1 MGRQIIIGKEGNQ
14 PFALQDPKVSR
25 RHAYLNIDDS
35 GNLILIDNQSTNGTY
50 IYNGQTFVRLYP
62 NQQYKVTADSM
73 IQLGPETR
81 FHVRKLLSNEVNK
94 PVQTPQKPKTP
105 EKPKPAAQPRKV
117 NIAILRRVSEVY
129 ERNKMEIESKA
140 GMINSLRSC
149 TIIISLLAGSA
160 GTILTNQLG
169 SENAVTIS
177 IAIAVGA
184 VVLMVILLAVING
197 YNKKIMQRRKD
208 NEKNYSIRYV
218 CPECK
223 VSFRGKIYENILAE
237 GKCPKCK
244 SVYYEQ
250 STGM

>member
-1 MGRQIIIGKEGNQ
+1 
-14 PFALQDPKVSR
+14 
-25 RHAYLNIDDS
+25 
-35 GNLILIDNQSTNGTY
+35 
-50 IYNGQTFVRLYP
+50 
-62 NQQYKVTADSM
+62 
-73 IQLGPETR
+73 
-81 FHVRKLLSNEVNK
+81 
-94 PVQTPQKPKTP
+94 
-105 EKPKPAAQPRKV
+105 
-117 NIAILRRVSEVY
+117 
-129 ERNKMEIESKA
+129 
-140 GMINSLRSC
+140 MINSLRSC